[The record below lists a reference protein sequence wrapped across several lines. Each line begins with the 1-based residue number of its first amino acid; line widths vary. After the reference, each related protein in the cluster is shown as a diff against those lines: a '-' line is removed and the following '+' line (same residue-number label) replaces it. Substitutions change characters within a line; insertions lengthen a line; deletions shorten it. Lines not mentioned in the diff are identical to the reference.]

1 MDLASTHTTRFGSVH
16 LRNLVAGWPRER
28 RRAVGAAA
36 FPWPAPV
43 VKAVNVYACGL
54 FVLLCSTTVSRCRWS
69 RLLVRRR
76 AEILLVPVCL
86 AYLFLLYA
94 SWNPDTLEILF
105 PGSLE
110 AGLSG
115 GFKPQFFPT
124 LSGIAHLFSRCEITA
139 SSMWLHL
146 LAMNLFAAVQICLD
160 GLRRNIFTLH
170 SVLLCVLSG
179 ILGLFSH
186 YVTASLPRKQEKI
199 ERREDFTI
207 FKFTK

>member
-1 MDLASTHTTRFGSVH
+1 MTVRVPSLRTRAIGRSSEFDESN
-16 LRNLVAGWPRER
+16 NLVT
-28 RRAVGAAA
+28 
-36 FPWPAPV
+36 
-43 VKAVNVYACGL
+43 GL
-54 FVLLCSTTVSRCRWS
+54 THAWL
-69 RLLVRRR
+69 R

-94 SWNPDTLEILF
+94 SWKPDTLEILF

-179 ILGLFSH
+179 VLGLFSH
-186 YVTASLPRKQEKI
+186 YVTASLPRRQEKI

-207 FKFTK
+207 FKFTE